1 MEDKKGFEFQKIE
14 KKNVC
19 LFVSGCMS
27 LSREKNV
34 MKQGKN
40 RIKEMEK
47 KEKYIFADF

>member
-14 KKNVC
+14 KKC
-19 LFVSGCMS
+19 LFICFGLYVP
-27 LSREKNV
+27 LERKNV